1 LHPANPNRHRPC
13 PRLLENCM
21 EPIQYLRTIRRRW
34 VIIAA
39 FIFLGL
45 VLGGLTGVGHGK
57 KQKQRSYYKATCVLY
72 YDSSAITEK
81 GAAFTA
87 LSQMGLLTTTG
98 DVPAEIAQK
107 HNTDVNSLIEQ
118 VQSVTD
124 PNQSTIRITTVG
136 TSAAATTAL
145 ANEWCTDLAKFV
157 NDANTKAYTDNLN
170 ASAAAIND
178 LTTKID
184 AATATNPPV
193 NSVAGQN
200 LAALINQ
207 YRVEQEQ
214 LQAIGPSP
222 GPILT
227 VLQHPTASPISP
239 EAYAGVIKSGQ
250 EQTNNVTLTANAKNP
265 EAALDSG
272 LNNKSK
278 IPEGP
283 IPRAL
288 IGGFIGLLFGII
300 LAFVIE
306 RLDTRIQTK
315 DDAELAFDLPVLCE
329 VPPLNRVQRNDTEV
343 ISFTHPM
350 SRTAEAYRALRSS
363 IVFLRQTGA
372 AGSGHGEGTTS
383 QVVMVTSAG
392 PSEGKTTSVANLAA
406 MFAEANFSVLV
417 INCDFRRPR
426 LHRYLGGSDEAR
438 KVVQSDVTGV
448 RMVNNVLSSTNPN
461 PAEVTSAQRR
471 VIDAA
476 RGIFDIILLDTAP
489 LLSTNDASELIS
501 VSDLVVLVAKAGRT
515 TRPNA
520 QRATEVLQRLEATVA
535 GVALLGARY
544 VPSAQYYYYA
554 VEEGRDPNR
563 PDAEAHP
570 LDLLVR
576 ADGMRSA
583 QSNGTSAGRDNGA
596 KVPADHRESESLDT
610 GDLERDLSEG
620 LQPPGV
626 SESTDSDPESEA
638 DGTVAASPKD
648 E

>member
-1 LHPANPNRHRPC
+1 
-13 PRLLENCM
+13 M

-34 VIIAA
+34 VVIGALVV
-39 FIFLGL
+39 LGA
-45 VLGGLTGVGHGK
+45 VLGGLTGLSHTK
-57 KQKQRSYYKATCVLY
+57 KHEHRTYWKATCVLY
-72 YDSSAITEK
+72 YDASAITEK

-107 HNTDVNSLIEQ
+107 HNTDVTTLVEQ
-118 VQSVTD
+118 VESVTD
-124 PNQSTIRITTVG
+124 PNQATIRITTVG
-136 TSAAATTAL
+136 TAAVPTTDL
-145 ANEWCTDLAKFV
+145 ANEWCTDLAAFV
-157 NDANTKAYTDNLN
+157 NNQNTKAYTDNVN
-170 ASAAAIND
+170 QQAASIDKLTAQINE
-178 LTTKID
+178 
-184 AATATNPPV
+184 ATAQNPPA

-207 YRVEQEQ
+207 YRLQQEQ
-214 LQAIGPSP
+214 FQAIGPPP

-227 VLQHPTASPISP
+227 VLQHPTPSPISP
-239 EAYAGVIKSGQ
+239 AAYAGVIKAGQ
-250 EQTNNVTLTANAKNP
+250 QQTNNITLTANTKNP
-265 EAALDSG
+265 EAALDASG
-272 LNNKSK
+272 ASKSK
-278 IPEGP
+278 IPDGP
-283 IPRAL
+283 LPRAL
-288 IGGFIGLLFGII
+288 IGGLIGLLLGVA

-315 DDAELAFDLPVLCE
+315 DDAELAFDLPVLSE
-329 VPPLNRVQRNDTEV
+329 VPPLTRVQRSDTEV

-363 IVFLRQTGA
+363 IVFLRQTA
-372 AGSGHGEGTTS
+372 EGTTTS

-438 KVVQSDVTGV
+438 KVVQSDVPGV
-448 RMVNNVLSSTNPN
+448 RMVNNVMSSTSPN
-461 PAEVTSAQRR
+461 PAEVTAAQRR

-501 VSDLVVLVAKAGRT
+501 VSDLVVLIAKAGRT

-576 ADGMRSA
+576 AEDLRSQTNGSTA
-583 QSNGTSAGRDNGA
+583 ARSNGSATQPTTTDL
-596 KVPADHRESESLDT
+596 E
-610 GDLERDLSEG
+610 GDLGDQLGAAASDEAAAPTGTGQTSE
-620 LQPPGV
+620 
-626 SESTDSDPESEA
+626 TSDPTA
-638 DGTVAASPKD
+638 GDDPVAATPKD

>member
-1 LHPANPNRHRPC
+1 
-13 PRLLENCM
+13 M

-39 FIFLGL
+39 LVFVGL
-45 VLGGLTGVGHGK
+45 VLGGLTGLGHDK
-57 KQKQRSYYKATCVLY
+57 KHAHRTYWKATCVLY
-72 YDSSAITEK
+72 YDASAITEK
-81 GAAFTA
+81 GAPFTA

-98 DVPAEIAQK
+98 DVPAGIAQK

-124 PNQSTIRITTVG
+124 PNQATIRITTVG
-136 TSAAATTAL
+136 TSATATTDL
-145 ANEWCTDLAKFV
+145 SNEWCTDLAKFV
-157 NDANTKAYTDNLN
+157 NDANTKAYTTNLN
-170 ASAAAIND
+170 QASANINK
-178 LTTKID
+178 LTTEIE
-184 AATATNPPV
+184 AATAANPPV

-200 LAALINQ
+200 LASLINQ
-207 YRVEQEQ
+207 YRVAQDD
-214 LQAIGPSP
+214 LQQIGPPP

-239 EAYAGVIKSGQ
+239 EAYAFVIKNGQ
-250 EQTNNVTLTANAKNP
+250 QQTNNVTLTANTKNP
-265 EAALDSG
+265 EATLDSS

-283 IPRAL
+283 VPRAL
-288 IGGFIGLLFGII
+288 IGGLIGLLVGLI

-350 SRTAEAYRALRSS
+350 SRTAEAYRALRAS
-363 IVFLRQTGA
+363 IVFLRQTAA
-372 AGSGHGEGTTS
+372 AGSAGPGEATTS
-383 QVVMVTSAG
+383 QVIMVTSAG

-448 RMVNNVLSSTNPN
+448 RMVNNVLSSNNAN

-554 VEEGRDPNR
+554 VEEGRDPSR
-563 PDAEAHP
+563 PDAQAHP
-570 LDLLVR
+570 LDLLVK
-576 ADGMRSA
+576 ADDMRNAS
-583 QSNGTSAGRDNGA
+583 SNGAAGHDNGA
-596 KVPADHRESESLDT
+596 KVATERDT
-610 GDLERDLSEG
+610 GSADTTDLERDLSAGLTPSGGEG
-620 LQPPGV
+620 APSASSEPDSG
-626 SESTDSDPESEA
+626 SESKSESES
-638 DGTVAASPKD
+638 DGTVATSPKD